1 MAHPITCQTPVRG
14 VRARGPEVQLAQ
26 PTWIR
31 LLKLAWPVIG
41 LNVLNVLALVVD
53 TAMVGR
59 MQASDAALTGLGY
72 AVQLLFLFMVAMIG
86 LTVGNVAFVARA
98 HGAQNAE
105 RVNHILYQSSVLTA
119 GLGLLVAVVGN
130 VLAHP
135 LLWMLGADDLSAF
148 YALEYLRPMLVFVS
162 FNYLNILYGSTLRG
176 VGNTRLPF
184 AIALASNAVNVV
196 INYGL
201 ILGNLGLPAL
211 GLQGAAIGTITS
223 HIFAVTLLLTLLR
236 RGWQPG
242 VMPNFIPR
250 AIDWTLARDLFRV
263 GAPAALDM
271 VVLNAGF
278 LSIVGM
284 LGRID
289 QAAVAAHGIGLR
301 IQALAFVPGMSVSQA
316 TGAMVGNAL
325 GAGDVAEARRVFW
338 SGMGLCAAIM
348 TVLAFLIIGMADQI
362 VGVFDVD
369 PQSPMG
375 LFAVEWMTLL
385 GWCMPVV
392 GIWIAHVGLFNGAG
406 DTRTTLRINTMATLL
421 LQIPMSALLGFG
433 LGWSA
438 WGVWAA
444 FPLSFTVKAVFGALA
459 YRRGTWAQVGERV

>member
-1 MAHPITCQTPVRG
+1 M
-14 VRARGPEVQLAQ
+14 LAQ

-41 LNVLNVLALVVD
+41 LNVLNVLALAVD

-59 MQASDAALTGLGY
+59 MTDSEAALTGLGY

-98 HGAQNAE
+98 HGANNPD
-105 RVNHILYQSSVLTA
+105 RVNHIVYQSSVLTG
-119 GLGLLVAVVGN
+119 GLGLLVAAVGN
-130 VLAHP
+130 ALASP
-135 LLWMLGADDLSAF
+135 LLWALGADASSAGF
-148 YALEYLRPMLVFVS
+148 ALEYLRPMLLCVS

-184 AIALASNAVNVV
+184 GVALASNGVNVV
-196 INYGL
+196 LNYCL
-201 ILGNLGLPAL
+201 ILGNFGLPAL
-211 GLQGAAIGTITS
+211 GLRGAAMGTIAS
-223 HIFAVTLLLTLLR
+223 HVFAVSLLLLLLR

-242 VMPNFIPR
+242 IFPDFRPR
-250 AIDWTLARDLFRV
+250 AIDWPLARDLVRV

-278 LSIVGM
+278 LSIIGM

-325 GAGDVAEARRVFW
+325 GAEDVDEARRVFW
-338 SGMGLCAAIM
+338 SGVALCTGIM
-348 TVLAFLIIGMADQI
+348 SVLAFLIIGMAEQI
-362 VGVFDVD
+362 VWVFDVD
-369 PQSPMG
+369 PHSAMG
-375 LFAVEWMTLL
+375 AFAVEWMTLL

-392 GIWIAHVGLFNGAG
+392 GVWIAHVGLFNGAG
-406 DTRTTLRINTMATLL
+406 DTRTTLRINTWATLL
-421 LQIPMSALLGFG
+421 LQIPLSALLGFG

-444 FPLSFTVKAVFGALA
+444 FPIAFGVKAILGAVQ
-459 YRRGTWAQVGERV
+459 YRKGEWARVGEQA